1 MRASL
6 IPIGQVGL
14 YPYRGRSYWW
24 LHSWLIDATG
34 TLIDSTER
42 DEQTRYLGVPWSWE
56 LLDAVNETPGTNLRI
71 YWQVVCLAVEGGFR
85 RCKPRASQCFP
96 ATAANQSM
104 GQENHVR
111 ISTLVWRHPGRP
123 DETSFLQLRS
133 ITPPQRQQ
141 GKIR

>member
-56 LLDAVNETPGTNLRI
+56 LLDAVNETPGHEFEDI
-71 YWQVVCLAVEGGFR
+71 LAGGLPSR
-85 RCKPRASQCFP
+85 RR
-96 ATAANQSM
+96 
-104 GQENHVR
+104 R
-111 ISTLVWRHPGRP
+111 L
-123 DETSFLQLRS
+123 
-133 ITPPQRQQ
+133 PPL
-141 GKIR
+141 